1 MKDLEYR
8 IGGLLVSKPLLRF
21 TGTDPYE
28 SAHKFIVESKGN
40 IASIFIAHAVSHY
53 SVFLQF
59 KYRNIPIEETC
70 IVGGGSV
77 YSANDTL
84 VLDDYSA
91 DYGSI
96 PGYAAAR
103 FAFLVLGRF
112 RESGI
117 YQARFRV
124 NPDDDKLNDFWK
136 C

>member
-8 IGGLLVSKPLLRF
+8 IGRVMISNPLLKF
-21 TGTDPYE
+21 TGMDSYDA
-28 SAHKFIVESKGN
+28 AHKFIVHADQN
-40 IASIFIAHAVSHY
+40 IASIFIAHAASHY

-59 KYRNIPIEETC
+59 KYRNIPIEEND

-77 YSANDTL
+77 YSVRQTL
-84 VLDDYSA
+84 VLDDHSA
-91 DYGSI
+91 EYGSI

-103 FAFLVLGRF
+103 FAFLVLGRL

-117 YQARFRV
+117 YLSRFRV
-124 NPDDDKLNDFWK
+124 RPDEDKLNDFWK